1 MHTSSF
7 LFVLSLVRHLVF
19 WHCIRKK
26 KAVDDKEVIDPHT
39 ILSEEEIKD
48 LKGIF
53 ELFDED
59 RRSEIRKDLPAFC
72 SFVCW
77 RRAR

>member
-1 MHTSSF
+1 M
-7 LFVLSLVRHLVF
+7 
-19 WHCIRKK
+19 
-26 KAVDDKEVIDPHT
+26 DDKEVIDPHT

-59 RRSEIRKDLPAFC
+59 RRSEFGKNCPRFAPYLLAMREVTSRNEQRPH
-72 SFVCW
+72 
-77 RRAR
+77 RHRGARQDDGWSRS